1 VRRIRWIL
9 GGLGGAAV
17 LAAGAGSAPAC
28 GCGIGFDVKA
38 PSERAYIGFAHG
50 REDLVVSLG
59 LSARSHAA
67 VVLPVPATPAV
78 GLAPAGRELF
88 SYLRKATA
96 VRTVIV
102 KHAGP
107 SPVGGGGPP
116 EGPRPVI
123 VGTKR
128 VGGYTVTRL
137 RGGTSATLL
146 AWLKAH
152 GYKLPSGAG
161 RILDRYVADG
171 WSFVA
176 VRLTRPGKGLLAPLR
191 LRFRTSA
198 PVYPLR
204 LDSLSDLPIDL
215 DVWTVGAHRMRAGRL
230 TTDYAGPVSG
240 LTPAVPAALR
250 RYLSGGWVTHFEA
263 KPLADAAMRSDVLPV
278 RAARDI
284 PFRRVVRKDVYTG

>member
-1 VRRIRWIL
+1 VRGISGIL
-9 GGLGGAAV
+9 GALGGAAV

-28 GCGIGFDVKA
+28 GCGVGFDVKA
-38 PSERAYIGFAHG
+38 PSEQAYIGFAHG

-59 LSARSHAA
+59 LKARSHAA

-102 KHAGP
+102 KHPGP
-107 SPVGGGGPP
+107 SPVGGTPGASL
-116 EGPRPVI
+116 V

-146 AWLKAH
+146 AWLKAN

-161 RILDRYVADG
+161 RILDRYVGDG

-176 VRLTRPGKGLLAPLR
+176 VRLTRPEKGLLAPLR
-191 LRFRTSA
+191 LRFRTAA

-204 LDSLSDLPIDL
+204 LDSLSELPIDL
-215 DVWTVGAHRMRAGRL
+215 DVWTVGAHRMRASRL

-240 LTPAVPAALR
+240 LAPAVPAALR
-250 RYLSGGWVTHFEA
+250 RYLSAGWVTHFEA
-263 KPLADAAMRSDVLPV
+263 KPLADAAMRRDVLPV
-278 RAARDI
+278 PSARDV